1 MFATRGFD
9 NVRVADIADSVGVS
23 EKTIYNYFP
32 TKESLVLDTV
42 DETIER
48 VATALRER
56 RPNESLSDAV
66 VRALKEDG
74 LRFDRRPTSWSPA
87 RPSSAR

>member
-9 NVRVADIADSVGVS
+9 NVRVAEVADRVGVS
-23 EKTIYNYFP
+23 EKTVYNYFP
-32 TKESLVLDTV
+32 TKESLVLDNA

-56 RPNESLSDAV
+56 RPDESVTQAV
-66 VRALKEDG
+66 VRALKEDLG
-74 LRFDRRPTSWSPA
+74 RFQGRPTS
-87 RPSSAR
+87 